1 MALFLGRGAGNG
13 GESSPPLG
21 VSVVVSVLRSPFAV
35 HMPYGCGCVLSCVG
49 FFFFKQKRA
58 EEQQS
63 SARREL
69 E

>member
-49 FFFFKQKRA
+49 FFFFNKKEQKSNRA
-58 EEQQS
+58 AHAAS
-63 SARREL
+63 
-69 E
+69 

>member
-49 FFFFKQKRA
+49 FFFFFNKKEQKSNRA
-58 EEQQS
+58 AHAAS
-63 SARREL
+63 
-69 E
+69 